1 MGRVIIV
8 GGGQAAGQAAASL
21 RQEGYEG
28 EVVMFCEE
36 PHLPYQRP
44 PLSKQYLA
52 GEQDVDRVVLRPEKF
67 YADNNIEIRL
77 GERITALDPQAKT
90 VVSATGESLDYDQ
103 LILATGSRVRELTDF
118 PGATLDGVVYLRT
131 LKDADSLK
139 DHLASASRVCIV
151 GGGYIGLEVAAVAA
165 EKGLAVTVLEM
176 MPRILQRVATPTLS
190 EFYVRTHTAH
200 GVQIR
205 TEAQASEFVADG
217 DRVSAVTL
225 ADGDRIDAD
234 LVVVG
239 IGVVP
244 NVELALDAGLACDNG
259 IVVNQNC
266 LTSHSDI
273 YAVGDCT
280 NHPNAYANANVRLE
294 SVPNAMEQARVAA
307 AMVCGNEKT
316 YASEPWFWSDQYDV
330 KLQMAGFTDG
340 ADTQVTRG
348 DPTGSAFVTFH
359 LKDGI
364 VIGVEAINS
373 VRDFLNCRKLVAGR
387 LAPDPAKLA
396 DPDVALK
403 ELLG

>member
-1 MGRVIIV
+1 MSRVIIV

-67 YADNNIEIRL
+67 YADNHVDCRL
-77 GERITALDPQAKT
+77 NERVASIDAHGR
-90 VVSATGESLDYDQ
+90 VVATEGGSTLAFDH
-103 LILATGSRVRELTDF
+103 LVLATGSRVRKLENF
-118 PGATLDGVVYLRT
+118 PGGDLDGVVYLRT
-131 LKDADSLK
+131 LSDADVLK
-139 DHLASASRVCIV
+139 DKLETAERAVIV
-151 GGGYIGLEVAAVAA
+151 GGGYIGLEVAAVAV
-165 EKGLAVTVLEM
+165 EKGLSVTVLEM
-176 MPRILQRVATPTLS
+176 MPRILQRVATPQLS
-190 EFYVRTHTAH
+190 DFYTTTHADK
-200 GVQIR
+200 GVELR
-205 TEAQASEFVADG
+205 TEAKAQEFAGADG
-217 DRVSAVTL
+217 SVTAVVL
-225 ADGDRIDAD
+225 EGGERIEAD

-244 NVELALDAGLACDNG
+244 NVELAEAAGLDCADG
-259 IVVNQNC
+259 IVVDASC
-266 LTSHSDI
+266 KTSEDNI

-280 NHPNAYANANVRLE
+280 NHPNVYAGANIRLE

-307 AMVCGNEKT
+307 AMICGNEKV

-330 KLQMAGFTDG
+330 KLQMAGFTEG
-340 ADTQVTRG
+340 ADSAVTRG
-348 DPTGSAFVTFH
+348 DPTSGAFITFH
-359 LKDGI
+359 LKDGV

-387 LAPDPAKLA
+387 LAPDPAKLS
-396 DPDVALK
+396 DPDVPLK
-403 ELLG
+403 ELLA